1 MVILEINYRETKYF
15 CHQLVELNGKKYIL
29 DASSMTPKF
38 YYWGAPTDELTVEM
52 TELNREDINFSTPI
66 NKFKAS
72 YVAIMVQPLVWI
84 VYSLLKTFFK
94 EYNISQQII
103 LKLVVFCASILFS
116 YLIFYFKREKE
127 RKNVKAL
134 LPSSSRRY
142 EMIFKP
148 VSARK
153 QVFDAYIFNVPIIAC
168 LVLYLSIN
176 DGGEG
181 IVLVINSIISFFLLS
196 FLFGKVPILS
206 AYKIRNVTF
215 EGIRE
220 IK

>member
-1 MVILEINYRETKYF
+1 MVILEINVKETKYF

-38 YYWGAPTDELTVEM
+38 YYWGVPTEELTVEM
-52 TELNREDINFSTPI
+52 TELNRKDLNFSTPI

-72 YVAIMVQPLVWI
+72 YVAIIVQPLIGI

-116 YLIFYFKREKE
+116 YFIFYFTREKE

-153 QVFDAYIFNVPIIAC
+153 QVFDAYIFSVPIIAC
-168 LVLYLSIN
+168 LALYLSIN

-181 IVLVINSIISFFLLS
+181 LVLVINSIISFLLLS
-196 FLFGKVPILS
+196 FLFGKIPILS

>member
-1 MVILEINYRETKYF
+1 MEINVKETKYF

-38 YYWGAPTDELTVEM
+38 YYWGVPTDELTVEM

-72 YVAIMVQPLVWI
+72 YVAILAQPLVWI

-116 YLIFYFKREKE
+116 YLIFILQES
-127 RKNVKAL
+127 KNVKMLKLYCL
-134 LPSSSRRY
+134 L
-142 EMIFKP
+142 
-148 VSARK
+148 
-153 QVFDAYIFNVPIIAC
+153 
-168 LVLYLSIN
+168 LVE
-176 DGGEG
+176 DM
-181 IVLVINSIISFFLLS
+181 
-196 FLFGKVPILS
+196 
-206 AYKIRNVTF
+206 R
-215 EGIRE
+215 
-220 IK
+220 